1 MKLPNMNE
9 TFYHNLPS
17 GLQIVHRKTTS
28 PVVYVGIMVGAGT
41 RHELPSENGMA
52 HYIEHCVFKGTE
64 HYTARQIINHIE
76 GIGGEINAYTTKE
89 ETTFYAATLR
99 NHFRTTLHLLA
110 DMVLHPTFN
119 KKETDK
125 EVTVIL
131 DEIESYNDSPSEL
144 IYDDFEN
151 MVFEGSSLAMPILG
165 TKKTLR
171 RISKSP
177 DIALNWMKTHYR
189 PERMVLF
196 VLGNITTQQV
206 ISAAEK
212 ELLANTHYPISHS
225 EASISPQ
232 GVQYPID
239 HSEAS
244 HSPQGVQYPIAYS
257 TQSGRPIAA
266 PAASCSSPSE
276 RPVGLCPSYSPSGA
290 SRTYRRHT
298 HQTHVMLGSH
308 AYPIGHPK
316 QLTMYLLN
324 NILGGGS
331 MSSRLY
337 LSLREKHGLVYNIDS
352 QAVPLSDTGYWN
364 IYLACEPQHKEQCLE
379 LCHKELRNLRE
390 TTLTSAQLQRA
401 LRQLEGQMAISAE
414 NQENNALAMA
424 KQMLYHHHAPAWQK
438 TFAKVQQ
445 ITPAQLQEVANE
457 VFAPEKIYTL
467 LYD

>member
-1 MKLPNMNE
+1 MYE
-9 TFYHNLPS
+9 TFYHNLPN
-17 GLQIVHRKTTS
+17 GVQIVHRKTTS

-41 RHELPSENGMA
+41 RHELPNENGMA

-89 ETTFYAATLR
+89 ETTFYAATLS

-110 DMVLHPTFN
+110 EMVLHPTFS

-151 MVFEGSSLAMPILG
+151 MIFEGTSLAMPILG
-165 TKKTLR
+165 TKKTLK

-177 DIALNWMKTHYR
+177 QYPLNWMAQHYR

-196 VLGNITTQQV
+196 VLGNVTTRQV

-212 ELLANTHYPISHS
+212 ELG
-225 EASISPQ
+225 EAFSIS
-232 GVQYPID
+232 
-239 HSEAS
+239 SAS
-244 HSPQGVQYPIAYS
+244 R
-257 TQSGRPIAA
+257 TT
-266 PAASCSSPSE
+266 SPS
-276 RPVGLCPSYSPSGA
+276 SITSA
-290 SRTYRRHT
+290 SSAATRTYRRHT
-298 HQTHVMLGSH
+298 HQTHIMLGSH

-364 IYLACEPQHKEQCLE
+364 IYLACEPQHKDQCLE
-379 LCHKELRNLRE
+379 LCHKELQTLRDVR
-390 TTLTSAQLQRA
+390 LTSSQLQRA

-424 KQMLYHHHAPAWQK
+424 KQMLYYHHAPAWQE

-445 ITPAQLQEVANE
+445 ITPEQLQEVADE
-457 VFAPEKIYTL
+457 VFDAEKIYTL

>member
-1 MKLPNMNE
+1 MSD
-9 TFYHNLPS
+9 TFYHNLPN

-41 RHELPSENGMA
+41 RHELPNENGMA

-110 DMVLHPTFN
+110 DMVLRPTFS

-151 MVFEGSSLAMPILG
+151 MIFEGSSLAMPILG

-177 DIALNWMKTHYR
+177 DIALNWMQQHYR

-196 VLGNITTQQV
+196 VLGNVTTQQV

-212 ELLANTHYPISHS
+212 ELLASSPIANS
-225 EASISPQ
+225 EASN
-232 GVQYPID
+232 
-239 HSEAS
+239 
-244 HSPQGVQYPIAYS
+244 SPQGVQYPIA
-257 TQSGRPIAA
+257 A
-266 PAASCSSPSE
+266 PAASN
-276 RPVGLCPSYSPSGA
+276 
-290 SRTYRRHT
+290 SRIYKRHT

-308 AYPIGHPK
+308 AYPLGHPK
-316 QLTMYLLN
+316 QLTMFLLN
-324 NILGGGS
+324 NILGGSS

-364 IYLACEPQHKEQCLE
+364 IYLACEPQYKDQCLE
-379 LCHKELRNLRE
+379 LCHKELQTLRDLR
-390 TTLTSAQLQRA
+390 LTSSQMQRA
-401 LRQLEGQMAISAE
+401 LRQLEGQLAISAE

-424 KQMLYHHHAPAWQK
+424 KQMLYHHHAPAWQE
-438 TFAKVQQ
+438 TFAKVKA
-445 ITPAQLQEVANE
+445 ITPYQLQEVANE
-457 VFAPEKIYTL
+457 VFDTTKIATL
-467 LYD
+467 QYA

>member
-1 MKLPNMNE
+1 MSE
-9 TFYHNLPS
+9 TFYHNLPN
-17 GLQIVHRKTTS
+17 GVQIVHRKTSS

-41 RHELPSENGMA
+41 RHEQANENGMA

-89 ETTFYAATLR
+89 ETTFYAATLS

-110 DMVLHPTFN
+110 DMVMRPTFN

-177 DIALNWMKTHYR
+177 DIALNWMQQHYR

-196 VLGNITTQQV
+196 VQGNVTTKQV
-206 ISAAEK
+206 ISAAER
-212 ELLANTHYPISHS
+212 ELGEVPRISSLSSYSSHS
-225 EASISPQ
+225 SM
-232 GVQYPID
+232 
-239 HSEAS
+239 
-244 HSPQGVQYPIAYS
+244 
-257 TQSGRPIAA
+257 
-266 PAASCSSPSE
+266 PS
-276 RPVGLCPSYSPSGA
+276 A
-290 SRTYRRHT
+290 TSRTYKRHT
-298 HQTHVMLGSH
+298 HQTHIMLGSH
-308 AYPIGHPK
+308 AYPIGHEK

-364 IYLACEPQHKEQCLE
+364 IYLACEPQHKDQCLE
-379 LCHKELRNLRE
+379 LCHKELKQLRD
-390 TTLTSAQLQRA
+390 TRLTSAQLQRA

-424 KQMLYHHHAPAWQK
+424 KQMLYHHHAPAWQEV
-438 TFAKVQQ
+438 FAKVKE
-445 ITPAQLQEVANE
+445 ISSEQLQDVANE

>member
-1 MKLPNMNE
+1 MYE
-9 TFYHNLPS
+9 TFYHNLPN
-17 GLQIVHRKTTS
+17 GVQIVHRLTSS
-28 PVVYVGIMVGAGT
+28 PVVYVGIMIGAGT
-41 RHELPSENGMA
+41 RHEQPEENGMA
-52 HYIEHCVFKGTE
+52 HYIEHCLFKGTE

-89 ETTFYAATLR
+89 ETTFYAATLS

-110 DMVLHPTFN
+110 DMVLRPTFN

-151 MVFEGSSLAMPILG
+151 MIFEGSSLAMPILG

-177 DIALNWMKTHYR
+177 QYPLNWMAQHYR

-196 VLGNITTQQV
+196 VQGNVSTKQV
-206 ISAAEK
+206 IAAAEK
-212 ELLANTHYPISHS
+212 ELLSS
-225 EASISPQ
+225 SP
-232 GVQYPID
+232 YR
-239 HSEAS
+239 
-244 HSPQGVQYPIAYS
+244 PIAYS
-257 TQSGRPIAA
+257 PSPIA
-266 PAASCSSPSE
+266 
-276 RPVGLCPSYSPSGA
+276 YSPSPIA
-290 SRTYRRHT
+290 YSRTYKRHT

-308 AYPIGHPK
+308 TYPIGHPK
-316 QLTMYLLN
+316 QLTMFLLN

-337 LSLREKHGLVYNIDS
+337 LSLREKYGLVYNIDS
-352 QAVPLSDTGYWN
+352 QTVPLSDTGYWN
-364 IYLACEPQHKEQCLE
+364 IYLACEPQHKDQCLE
-379 LCHKELRNLRE
+379 LCHKELKQLRD
-390 TTLTSAQLQRA
+390 TRLTATQLQRA
-401 LRQLEGQMAISAE
+401 LRQLEGQLAISAE

-424 KQMLYHHHAPAWQK
+424 KQMLYHHRAPQWQE
-438 TFAKVQQ
+438 TFAKVQK
-445 ITPAQLQEVANE
+445 ITPEQLQEVANE

>member
-1 MKLPNMNE
+1 MSD
-9 TFYHNLPS
+9 TFYHNLPN
-17 GLQIVHRKTTS
+17 GLQIVHRKTSS

-52 HYIEHCVFKGTE
+52 HYIEHCVFKGTK

-110 DMVLHPTFN
+110 DMVLYPTFN

-151 MVFEGSSLAMPILG
+151 MIFEGSSLAMPILG
-165 TKKTLR
+165 SKKTLR

-177 DIALNWMKTHYR
+177 DIALNWMKKQYR
-189 PERMVLF
+189 PERMVLY
-196 VLGNITTQQV
+196 VLGNVSTQQV

-212 ELLANTHYPISHS
+212 ELLASSPIANS
-225 EASISPQ
+225 EASN
-232 GVQYPID
+232 
-239 HSEAS
+239 
-244 HSPQGVQYPIAYS
+244 SPQGVQYPIA
-257 TQSGRPIAA
+257 A
-266 PAASCSSPSE
+266 PAASN
-276 RPVGLCPSYSPSGA
+276 
-290 SRTYRRHT
+290 SRIYKRHT

-308 AYPIGHPK
+308 AYPLGHPK
-316 QLTMYLLN
+316 QLTMFLLN
-324 NILGGGS
+324 NILGGSS

-337 LSLREKHGLVYNIDS
+337 LSLREKYGLVYNIDS

-364 IYLACEPQHKEQCLE
+364 IYLACEPQYKDQCLE
-379 LCHKELRNLRE
+379 LCHKELQTLRDLR
-390 TTLTSAQLQRA
+390 LTSSQLQRA
-401 LRQLEGQMAISAE
+401 LRQLEGQLAISAE

-424 KQMLYHHHAPAWQK
+424 KQMLYHHHAPAWQE
-438 TFAKVQQ
+438 TFAKVKA
-445 ITPAQLQEVANE
+445 ITPYQLQEVANE
-457 VFAPEKIYTL
+457 VFDTTKIATL
-467 LYD
+467 QYA

>member
-1 MKLPNMNE
+1 MYD
-9 TFYHNLPS
+9 TFYHNLPN
-17 GLQIVHRKTTS
+17 GLQIVHRKTSS

-41 RHELPSENGMA
+41 RHELANENGMA

-89 ETTFYAATLR
+89 ETTFYAATLS

-110 DMVLHPTFN
+110 EMVLRPTFS

-151 MVFEGSSLAMPILG
+151 MIFDGSSLAMPILG

-177 DIALNWMKTHYR
+177 DIALRWMQQHYR

-196 VLGNITTQQV
+196 VLGNVSTKQV
-206 ISAAEK
+206 IASAER
-212 ELLANTHYPISHS
+212 ELGELYSSARGTSS
-225 EASISPQ
+225 AS
-232 GVQYPID
+232 
-239 HSEAS
+239 
-244 HSPQGVQYPIAYS
+244 S
-257 TQSGRPIAA
+257 TSSTSQT
-266 PAASCSSPSE
+266 SSPS
-276 RPVGLCPSYSPSGA
+276 SF
-290 SRTYRRHT
+290 SRTYKRHT
-298 HQTHVMLGSH
+298 HQTHIMLGSH

-364 IYLACEPQHKEQCLE
+364 IYLACEPQHKEQSLE

-424 KQMLYHHHAPAWQK
+424 KQMLYHHHAPGWRE
-438 TFAKVQQ
+438 TFAKVKE
-445 ITPAQLQEVANE
+445 ITAEQLQDVANE

>member
-1 MKLPNMNE
+1 MYE
-9 TFYHNLPS
+9 TFYHNLPN
-17 GLQIVHRKTTS
+17 GVQIVHRKTTS

-41 RHELPSENGMA
+41 RHELPNENGMA

-89 ETTFYAATLR
+89 ETTFYAATLS

-110 DMVLHPTFN
+110 EMVLRPTFS

-151 MVFEGSSLAMPILG
+151 MIFEGSSLAMPILG
-165 TKKTLR
+165 TKKTLK

-177 DIALNWMKTHYR
+177 QYPLDWMAQHYR

-196 VLGNITTQQV
+196 VLGNVTTRQV

-212 ELLANTHYPISHS
+212 ELG
-225 EASISPQ
+225 EAFSIS
-232 GVQYPID
+232 
-239 HSEAS
+239 SAS
-244 HSPQGVQYPIAYS
+244 R
-257 TQSGRPIAA
+257 TT
-266 PAASCSSPSE
+266 SPSS
-276 RPVGLCPSYSPSGA
+276 LTSA
-290 SRTYRRHT
+290 SSAATRTYRRHT
-298 HQTHVMLGSH
+298 HQTHIMLGSH
-308 AYPIGHPK
+308 TYPIGHPK
-316 QLTMYLLN
+316 QLTMFLLN

-364 IYLACEPQHKEQCLE
+364 IYLACEPQHKDQCLE
-379 LCHKELRNLRE
+379 LCHKELQTLRDVR
-390 TTLTSAQLQRA
+390 LTSSQLQRA

-424 KQMLYHHHAPAWQK
+424 KQMLYHHHAPAWQE

-445 ITPAQLQEVANE
+445 ITPEQLQEVANE
-457 VFAPEKIYTL
+457 VFDAEKIYTL

>member
-1 MKLPNMNE
+1 MYE
-9 TFYHNLPS
+9 TFYHNLPN

-41 RHELPSENGMA
+41 RHELPNENGMA

-110 DMVLHPTFN
+110 EMVLRPTFN

-151 MVFEGSSLAMPILG
+151 MIFEGNSLAMPILG
-165 TKKTLR
+165 TKRTLR

-177 DIALNWMKTHYR
+177 DIALNWMQQHYR

-196 VLGNITTQQV
+196 VLGNVSTQQV

-212 ELLANTHYPISHS
+212 ELLASSPIANS
-225 EASISPQ
+225 EASYSSPNERPV
-232 GVQYPID
+232 GGTP
-239 HSEAS
+239 SCSKAS
-244 HSPQGVQYPIAYS
+244 HSPQGVQSPIAYS
-257 TQSGRPIAA
+257 PQSGRPIAA

-298 HQTHVMLGSH
+298 HQTHIMLGSH
-308 AYPIGHPK
+308 TYPIGHPK

-364 IYLACEPQHKEQCLE
+364 IYLACEPQHKEQCLD
-379 LCHKELRNLRE
+379 LCHKELKQLRD
-390 TTLTSAQLQRA
+390 TTLTSSQLQRA

-424 KQMLYHHHAPAWQK
+424 KQMLYHHHAPAWQE

-445 ITPAQLQEVANE
+445 ITPIQLQDVADE
-457 VFAPEKIYTL
+457 VFAPEKIFTL

>member
-1 MKLPNMNE
+1 MYE
-9 TFYHNLPS
+9 TFYHNLS
-17 GLQIVHRKTTS
+17 NGLKIVHRKTSS
-28 PVVYVGIMVGAGT
+28 PVVYVGIMIGAGT
-41 RHELPSENGMA
+41 RHEQPNENGMA
-52 HYIEHCVFKGTE
+52 HYIEHCLFKGTE

-89 ETTFYAATLR
+89 ETTFYAATLN

-119 KKETDK
+119 KRETDK

-151 MVFEGSSLAMPILG
+151 MIFEGSSLAMPILG
-165 TKKTLR
+165 TKKTLK

-177 DIALNWMKTHYR
+177 EYPLEWMAQHYR

-196 VLGNITTQQV
+196 VQGNVSTKQV
-206 ISAAEK
+206 IAAAEK
-212 ELLANTHYPISHS
+212 ELLAS
-225 EASISPQ
+225 SP
-232 GVQYPID
+232 YR
-239 HSEAS
+239 
-244 HSPQGVQYPIAYS
+244 PIAYS
-257 TQSGRPIAA
+257 PSPIA
-266 PAASCSSPSE
+266 
-276 RPVGLCPSYSPSGA
+276 YSPSPIA
-290 SRTYRRHT
+290 YSRTYKRHT

-308 AYPIGHPK
+308 TYPIGHPK
-316 QLTMYLLN
+316 QLTMFLLN

-337 LSLREKHGLVYNIDS
+337 LSLREKYGLVYNIDS

-364 IYLACEPQHKEQCLE
+364 IYLACEPQHKDQCIE
-379 LCHKELRNLRE
+379 LCHKELKQLRD
-390 TTLTSAQLQRA
+390 TRLTATQLQRA
-401 LRQLEGQMAISAE
+401 LRQLEGQLAISAE

-424 KQMLYHHHAPAWQK
+424 KQMLYHHRAPQWQE
-438 TFAKVQQ
+438 TFAKVQK
-445 ITPAQLQEVANE
+445 ITPEQLQEVANE

>member
-1 MKLPNMNE
+1 MYE

-41 RHELPSENGMA
+41 RHELPNENGMA

-110 DMVLHPTFN
+110 DMVLRPTFC

-151 MVFEGSSLAMPILG
+151 MIFEGSSLAMPILG
-165 TKKTLR
+165 TKRTLR

-196 VLGNITTQQV
+196 VLGNISTQQV

-212 ELLANTHYPISHS
+212 ELGNISNTASATSTASAASAASATSANT
-225 EASISPQ
+225 
-232 GVQYPID
+232 
-239 HSEAS
+239 
-244 HSPQGVQYPIAYS
+244 
-257 TQSGRPIAA
+257 
-266 PAASCSSPSE
+266 
-276 RPVGLCPSYSPSGA
+276 
-290 SRTYRRHT
+290 RTFRRHT
-298 HQTHVMLGSH
+298 HQTHIMLGSH
-308 AYPIGHPK
+308 AYPTGHPK

-379 LCHKELRNLRE
+379 LCHKELKQLRD

-424 KQMLYHHHAPAWQK
+424 KQMLYHHHAPAWQE

-445 ITPAQLQEVANE
+445 ITPTQLQDVANE
-457 VFAPEKIYTL
+457 VFSPEKIYTL

>member
-1 MKLPNMNE
+1 MSD
-9 TFYHNLPS
+9 TFYHNLPN
-17 GLQIVHRKTTS
+17 GVQIVHRKTTS

-41 RHELPSENGMA
+41 RHELPNENGMA

-110 DMVLHPTFN
+110 EMILRPTFSQ
-119 KKETDK
+119 KETDK

-151 MVFEGSSLAMPILG
+151 MIFEGSSLAMPILG

-177 DIALNWMKTHYR
+177 DIALNWMQQHYR

-196 VLGNITTQQV
+196 VLGNVTTQQV
-206 ISAAEK
+206 ISAAKK
-212 ELLANTHYPISHS
+212 ELLASSPISYS
-225 EASISPQ
+225 EAS
-232 GVQYPID
+232 Y
-239 HSEAS
+239 SEAS
-244 HSPQGVQYPIAYS
+244 CNQSPIAYS
-257 TQSGRPIAA
+257 
-266 PAASCSSPSE
+266 
-276 RPVGLCPSYSPSGA
+276 
-290 SRTYRRHT
+290 RTYKRHT
-298 HQTHVMLGSH
+298 HQTHIMLGSH

-364 IYLACEPQHKEQCLE
+364 IYLACEPQHKDQCLE
-379 LCHKELRNLRE
+379 LCHKELKQLRD
-390 TTLTSAQLQRA
+390 TTLTSTQLQRA

-414 NQENNALAMA
+414 NQENNALVMA
-424 KQMLYHHHAPAWQK
+424 KQMLYHHHAPAWQE
-438 TFAKVQQ
+438 TFAKVQK
-445 ITPAQLQEVANE
+445 ITPEQLQDVANE

>member
-1 MKLPNMNE
+1 MYE
-9 TFYHNLPS
+9 TFYHNLPN
-17 GLQIVHRKTTS
+17 GVQIVHRLTSS
-28 PVVYVGIMVGAGT
+28 PVVYVGIMIGAGT
-41 RHELPSENGMA
+41 RHEQPEENGMA
-52 HYIEHCVFKGTE
+52 HYIEHCLFKGTE

-89 ETTFYAATLR
+89 ETTFYAATLN

-110 DMVLHPTFN
+110 DMVLRPTFN

-151 MVFEGSSLAMPILG
+151 LLFEGSSLAMPILG
-165 TKKTLR
+165 TKKTLK
-171 RISKSP
+171 RISKSSQYP
-177 DIALNWMKTHYR
+177 LNWMAQHYR

-196 VLGNITTQQV
+196 VQGNVSTKQV
-206 ISAAEK
+206 ITAAEK
-212 ELLANTHYPISHS
+212 ELLSSSLYRPFAYSPSPIAN
-225 EASISPQ
+225 SP
-232 GVQYPID
+232 
-239 HSEAS
+239 S
-244 HSPQGVQYPIAYS
+244 PIAYS
-257 TQSGRPIAA
+257 
-266 PAASCSSPSE
+266 
-276 RPVGLCPSYSPSGA
+276 
-290 SRTYRRHT
+290 RTYKRHT

-308 AYPIGHPK
+308 TYPIGHPK
-316 QLTMYLLN
+316 QLTMFLLN

-337 LSLREKHGLVYNIDS
+337 LSLREKYGLVYNIDS

-364 IYLACEPQHKEQCLE
+364 IYLACEPQHKDQCLE
-379 LCHKELRNLRE
+379 LCHKELKQLRD
-390 TTLTSAQLQRA
+390 TRLTATQLQRA
-401 LRQLEGQMAISAE
+401 LRQLEGQLAISAE

-424 KQMLYHHHAPAWQK
+424 KQMLYHHRAPQWQE
-438 TFAKVQQ
+438 TFAKVQK
-445 ITPAQLQEVANE
+445 ITPEQLQDVANE

>member
-1 MKLPNMNE
+1 MYE
-9 TFYHNLPS
+9 TFYHNLPN
-17 GLQIVHRKTTS
+17 GLQIVHRKTQS

-41 RHELPSENGMA
+41 RHELPNESGMA

-99 NHFRTTLHLLA
+99 QHFRTTLHLLA
-110 DMVLHPTFN
+110 DMVIRPTFC

-151 MVFEGSSLAMPILG
+151 MIFEGSSLAMPILG

-177 DIALNWMKTHYR
+177 DIALRWMQQHYR

-196 VLGNITTQQV
+196 VLGNVSTKQV
-206 ISAAEK
+206 IAAAEK
-212 ELLANTHYPISHS
+212 ELLASLPNNPIALSPHRLI
-225 EASISPQ
+225 ASSP
-232 GVQYPID
+232 Y
-239 HSEAS
+239 
-244 HSPQGVQYPIAYS
+244 SPSPIAY
-257 TQSGRPIAA
+257 
-266 PAASCSSPSE
+266 
-276 RPVGLCPSYSPSGA
+276 

-298 HQTHVMLGSH
+298 HQTHLMIGSH

-364 IYLACEPQHKEQCLE
+364 IYLACEPQHKDQCIE
-379 LCHKELRNLRE
+379 LCHKELKQLRE
-390 TTLTSAQLQRA
+390 TALSSSQLQRA

-424 KQMLYHHHAPAWQK
+424 KQMLYHHHAPAWQE

-445 ITPAQLQEVANE
+445 ITPTQLQDVANE

>member
-1 MKLPNMNE
+1 MYE
-9 TFYHNLPS
+9 TFYHNLPN
-17 GLQIVHRKTTS
+17 GVQIVHRPTPS
-28 PVVYVGIMVGAGT
+28 PVVYVGLMIGAGT
-41 RHELPSENGMA
+41 RHEQPNENGMA
-52 HYIEHCVFKGTE
+52 HYIEHCLFKGTE

-89 ETTFYAATLR
+89 ETTFYAATLN

-151 MVFEGSSLAMPILG
+151 MIFEGSSLAMPILG

-177 DIALNWMKTHYR
+177 NYPLQWMAQHYH

-196 VLGNITTQQV
+196 VLGNVSTKQV
-206 ISAAEK
+206 ITAAER
-212 ELLANTHYPISHS
+212 ELGNFANM
-225 EASISPQ
+225 ASLSS
-232 GVQYPID
+232 V
-239 HSEAS
+239 
-244 HSPQGVQYPIAYS
+244 
-257 TQSGRPIAA
+257 
-266 PAASCSSPSE
+266 CSPSDLSTMKE
-276 RPVGLCPSYSPSGA
+276 RV
-290 SRTYRRHT
+290 YRRHT
-298 HQTHVMLGSH
+298 HQTHIMLGSQS
-308 AYPIGHPK
+308 YPIGHPH
-316 QLTMYLLN
+316 QLTMFLLN

-337 LSLREKHGLVYNIDS
+337 LSLREKYGLVYNVDS

-364 IYLACEPQHKEQCLE
+364 IYLACEPQHKDQCLE
-379 LCHKELRNLRE
+379 LVHKELQTLRDIR
-390 TTLTSAQLQRA
+390 LTSAQLQRA
-401 LRQLEGQMAISAE
+401 LRQLQGQLAISAE

-424 KQMLYHHHAPAWQK
+424 KQMLYHHRAPQWQE

-445 ITPAQLQEVANE
+445 ITPSQLQNIANE
-457 VFAPEKIYTL
+457 VFDTNKIATL
-467 LYD
+467 QYS

>member
-1 MKLPNMNE
+1 MYE

-41 RHELPSENGMA
+41 RHELPNENGMA

-64 HYTARQIINHIE
+64 HYTARQLINHIE

-177 DIALNWMKTHYR
+177 DIALNWMKTHYH

-206 ISAAEK
+206 IAAAEK
-212 ELLANTHYPISHS
+212 ELLASSPYRPIASSPITHS
-225 EASISPQ
+225 EASN
-232 GVQYPID
+232 
-239 HSEAS
+239 
-244 HSPQGVQYPIAYS
+244 
-257 TQSGRPIAA
+257 
-266 PAASCSSPSE
+266 
-276 RPVGLCPSYSPSGA
+276 SPSGA

-298 HQTHVMLGSH
+298 HQTHIMLGSRS
-308 AYPIGHPK
+308 YPIGHPK
-316 QLTMYLLN
+316 QLTIYLLN

-364 IYLACEPQHKEQCLE
+364 IYLACEPQHKDQCLE
-379 LCHKELRNLRE
+379 LCHKELKQLRD
-390 TTLTSAQLQRA
+390 TTLTTSQLQRA

-424 KQMLYHHHAPAWQK
+424 KQMLYYHHAPAWQE
-438 TFAKVQQ
+438 TLSKVKE
-445 ITPAQLQEVANE
+445 ITPSQLQDVANE
-457 VFAPEKIYTL
+457 VFAPEKIYML

>member
-1 MKLPNMNE
+1 MYD
-9 TFYHNLPS
+9 TFYHILPN
-17 GLQIVHRKTTS
+17 GVQIVHRTTNS
-28 PVVYVGIMVGAGT
+28 PVVYVGLMIGAGT
-41 RHELPSENGMA
+41 RHEQANENGMA

-64 HYTARQIINHIE
+64 HYNARQIINHIE

-89 ETTFYAATLR
+89 ETTFYAATLC

-110 DMVLHPTFN
+110 DMVLRPTFN

-171 RISKSP
+171 RISKSSE
-177 DIALNWMKTHYR
+177 IALNWMKTHYR
-189 PERMVLF
+189 PERIVLF
-196 VLGNITTQQV
+196 VQGNVSTKQV
-206 ISAAEK
+206 ISSAER
-212 ELLANTHYPISHS
+212 ELGEVPHISSLSGHSSLSSHS
-225 EASISPQ
+225 SM
-232 GVQYPID
+232 
-239 HSEAS
+239 
-244 HSPQGVQYPIAYS
+244 
-257 TQSGRPIAA
+257 
-266 PAASCSSPSE
+266 PS
-276 RPVGLCPSYSPSGA
+276 A
-290 SRTYRRHT
+290 TTRTYKRHT
-298 HQTHVMLGSH
+298 HQTHIMLGSH
-308 AYPIGHPK
+308 AYPIGHQK

-379 LCHKELRNLRE
+379 LCHKELKQLRD
-390 TTLTSAQLQRA
+390 TRLTAAQLQRA

-424 KQMLYHHHAPAWQK
+424 KQMLYHHHAPAWQEV
-438 TFAKVQQ
+438 FAKVKE
-445 ITPAQLQEVANE
+445 ITSIQLQEVANE

>member
-1 MKLPNMNE
+1 MNE

-17 GLQIVHRKTTS
+17 GLQIVHRKTNS

-41 RHELPSENGMA
+41 RHELPNENGMA
-52 HYIEHCVFKGTE
+52 HYIEHCVFKGTQ

-119 KKETDK
+119 KRETDK

-196 VLGNITTQQV
+196 ILGNVSTKQV
-206 ISAAEK
+206 IAAAER
-212 ELLANTHYPISHS
+212 EFALLNPPLKGETISLPFR
-225 EASISPQ
+225 EGA
-232 GVQYPID
+232 GVGQVRLYK
-239 HSEAS
+239 
-244 HSPQGVQYPIAYS
+244 
-257 TQSGRPIAA
+257 
-266 PAASCSSPSE
+266 
-276 RPVGLCPSYSPSGA
+276 
-290 SRTYRRHT
+290 RHT
-298 HQTHVMLGSH
+298 HQTHIMLGSH

-364 IYLACEPQHKEQCLE
+364 IYLACEPQHRDQCLE
-379 LCHKELRNLRE
+379 LCHKELKQLRD

-424 KQMLYHHHAPAWQK
+424 KQMLYHHHAPAWQE

-445 ITPAQLQEVANE
+445 ITPSQLQEVANE
-457 VFAPEKIYTL
+457 VFAPQKIYTL

>member
-1 MKLPNMNE
+1 MYE
-9 TFYHNLPS
+9 TFYHNLPN
-17 GLQIVHRKTTS
+17 GVQIVHRKTTS

-41 RHELPSENGMA
+41 RHELPNENGMA

-89 ETTFYAATLR
+89 ETTFYAATLS

-110 DMVLHPTFN
+110 EMVLRPTFS

-151 MVFEGSSLAMPILG
+151 MIFEGTSLAMPILG
-165 TKKTLR
+165 TKKTLK

-177 DIALNWMKTHYR
+177 QYPLDWMAQHYR

-196 VLGNITTQQV
+196 VLGNITTRQV

-212 ELLANTHYPISHS
+212 ELG
-225 EASISPQ
+225 EAFSIS
-232 GVQYPID
+232 
-239 HSEAS
+239 SAS
-244 HSPQGVQYPIAYS
+244 R
-257 TQSGRPIAA
+257 TT
-266 PAASCSSPSE
+266 SPSSLTS
-276 RPVGLCPSYSPSGA
+276 VSSA
-290 SRTYRRHT
+290 ATRTYRRHT
-298 HQTHVMLGSH
+298 HQTHIMLGSH

-364 IYLACEPQHKEQCLE
+364 IYLACEPQHKDQCLE
-379 LCHKELRNLRE
+379 LCHKELQTLRDVR
-390 TTLTSAQLQRA
+390 LTSSQLQRA

-424 KQMLYHHHAPAWQK
+424 KQMLYHHHAPAWQE

-445 ITPAQLQEVANE
+445 ITQTQLQEVANE
-457 VFAPEKIYTL
+457 VFDAKKIATL
-467 LYD
+467 QYD

>member
-1 MKLPNMNE
+1 MSD
-9 TFYHNLPS
+9 TFYHNLPN
-17 GLQIVHRKTTS
+17 GVQIVHRKTTS

-41 RHELPSENGMA
+41 RHELPNENGMA

-110 DMVLHPTFN
+110 EMILRPTFSQ
-119 KKETDK
+119 KETDK

-151 MVFEGSSLAMPILG
+151 MIFEGSSLAMPILG

-177 DIALNWMKTHYR
+177 DIALDWMQQHYR

-196 VLGNITTQQV
+196 VQGNVSTKQV
-206 ISAAEK
+206 ITAAER
-212 ELLANTHYPISHS
+212 EL
-225 EASISPQ
+225 
-232 GVQYPID
+232 
-239 HSEAS
+239 
-244 HSPQGVQYPIAYS
+244 
-257 TQSGRPIAA
+257 A
-266 PAASCSSPSE
+266 PLNPSSRGEELPPPFRE
-276 RPVGLCPSYSPSGA
+276 GKGVGL

-298 HQTHVMLGSH
+298 HQTHIMLGSH

-379 LCHKELRNLRE
+379 LCHKELKQLRD

-424 KQMLYHHHAPAWQK
+424 KQMLYHHHAPAWQE

-445 ITPAQLQEVANE
+445 ITPTQLQDVANE
-457 VFAPEKIYTL
+457 VFAPERIYTL

>member
-1 MKLPNMNE
+1 MYD
-9 TFYHNLPS
+9 TFYHILPN
-17 GLQIVHRKTTS
+17 GVQIVHRKTYS
-28 PVVYVGIMVGAGT
+28 PVVYVGLMIGAGT
-41 RHELPSENGMA
+41 RHEQANENGMA

-64 HYTARQIINHIE
+64 HYNARQIINHIE

-89 ETTFYAATLR
+89 ETTFYAATLC

-110 DMVLHPTFN
+110 DMVLRPTFN

-177 DIALNWMKTHYR
+177 EIALNWMKTHYR

-196 VLGNITTQQV
+196 VLGNVTTQQV
-206 ISAAEK
+206 VAAAER
-212 ELLANTHYPISHS
+212 ELGELSSTT
-225 EASISPQ
+225 SIT
-232 GVQYPID
+232 
-239 HSEAS
+239 
-244 HSPQGVQYPIAYS
+244 S
-257 TQSGRPIAA
+257 TTSTT
-266 PAASCSSPSE
+266 SNPS
-276 RPVGLCPSYSPSGA
+276 A
-290 SRTYRRHT
+290 TTRTYRRHT
-298 HQTHVMLGSH
+298 HQTHIMLGARS
-308 AYPIGHPK
+308 YPIGHQK

-379 LCHKELRNLRE
+379 LCHKELKQLRD
-390 TTLTSAQLQRA
+390 TRLTAAQLQRA

-424 KQMLYHHHAPAWQK
+424 KQMLYHHHAPAWQE
-438 TFAKVQQ
+438 TFAKVKE
-445 ITPAQLQEVANE
+445 ITSTQLQDVANE

>member
-1 MKLPNMNE
+1 MYE
-9 TFYHNLPS
+9 TFYHNLPN

-41 RHELPSENGMA
+41 RHELPNENGMA
-52 HYIEHCVFKGTE
+52 HYIEHCVFKGTQ

-99 NHFRTTLHLLA
+99 QHFRTTLHLLA
-110 DMVLHPTFN
+110 DMVLRPTFH

-125 EVTVIL
+125 ELTVIL

-151 MVFEGSSLAMPILG
+151 MIFEGSSLAMPILG

-177 DIALNWMKTHYR
+177 DIALSWMQQHYR

-196 VLGNITTQQV
+196 VLGNVTTQQV

-212 ELLANTHYPISHS
+212 ELGEITSISSTSSISSASSISIASSHISHS
-225 EASISPQ
+225 EASL
-232 GVQYPID
+232 
-239 HSEAS
+239 
-244 HSPQGVQYPIAYS
+244 
-257 TQSGRPIAA
+257 TR
-266 PAASCSSPSE
+266 
-276 RPVGLCPSYSPSGA
+276 L
-290 SRTYRRHT
+290 YRRHT
-298 HQTHVMLGSH
+298 HQTHIMLGSH

-337 LSLREKHGLVYNIDS
+337 LSLREKYGLVYNIDS

-364 IYLACEPQHKEQCLE
+364 IYLACEPQHKDQCLE
-379 LCHKELRNLRE
+379 LCHKELKQLRD
-390 TTLTSAQLQRA
+390 TALTSSQLQRA

-424 KQMLYHHHAPAWQK
+424 KQMLYHHHAPAWQD
-438 TFAKVQQ
+438 TFARIQA
-445 ITPAQLQEVANE
+445 ITPTQLQDVANE
-457 VFAPEKIYTL
+457 VFAPETIYTL

>member
-1 MKLPNMNE
+1 MNKKSKMYE
-9 TFYHNLPS
+9 TFYHNLPN
-17 GLQIVHRKTTS
+17 GVQIVHRLTSS
-28 PVVYVGIMVGAGT
+28 PVVYVGIMIGAGT
-41 RHELPSENGMA
+41 RHEQPNENGMA
-52 HYIEHCVFKGTE
+52 HYIEHCLFKGTE

-89 ETTFYAATLR
+89 ETTFYAATLN

-110 DMVLHPTFN
+110 DMVLRPTFN

-151 MVFEGSSLAMPILG
+151 MIFEGSSLAMPILG

-177 DIALNWMKTHYR
+177 QYPLNWMAQHYR

-196 VLGNITTQQV
+196 VQGNVSTKQV
-206 ISAAEK
+206 IAAAEK
-212 ELLANTHYPISHS
+212 ELLSS
-225 EASISPQ
+225 SP
-232 GVQYPID
+232 YRPF
-239 HSEAS
+239 AY
-244 HSPQGVQYPIAYS
+244 SPSPIAYS
-257 TQSGRPIAA
+257 PSPIA
-266 PAASCSSPSE
+266 
-276 RPVGLCPSYSPSGA
+276 Y
-290 SRTYRRHT
+290 SRTYKRHT

-308 AYPIGHPK
+308 TYPIGHPK
-316 QLTMYLLN
+316 QLTMFLLN

-337 LSLREKHGLVYNIDS
+337 LSLREKYGLVYNIDS

-364 IYLACEPQHKEQCLE
+364 IYLACEPQHKDQCLE
-379 LCHKELRNLRE
+379 LCHKELKQLRD
-390 TTLTSAQLQRA
+390 TRLTATQLQRA
-401 LRQLEGQMAISAE
+401 LRQLEGQLAISAE

-424 KQMLYHHHAPAWQK
+424 KQMLYHHRAPQWQE
-438 TFAKVQQ
+438 TFAKVQK
-445 ITPAQLQEVANE
+445 ITPEQLQEVANE
-457 VFAPEKIYTL
+457 VFAPAKIYTL

>member
-1 MKLPNMNE
+1 MYE
-9 TFYHNLPS
+9 TFYHNLPN
-17 GLQIVHRKTTS
+17 GVQIVHRKTSS

-41 RHELPSENGMA
+41 RHEQPNENGMA

-110 DMVLHPTFN
+110 DMVLRPTFN
-119 KKETDK
+119 KRETDK

-165 TKKTLR
+165 TKKTLK
-171 RISKSP
+171 RISKSRQYP
-177 DIALNWMKTHYR
+177 LDWMAQHYR

-196 VLGNITTQQV
+196 VLGNVTTQQV
-206 ISAAEK
+206 IATAERELGNFARETSVASA
-212 ELLANTHYPISHS
+212 
-225 EASISPQ
+225 ISPASPL
-232 GVQYPID
+232 PIPP
-239 HSEAS
+239 SEVS
-244 HSPQGVQYPIAYS
+244 NNPQGIQYPIAAS
-257 TQSGRPIAA
+257 
-266 PAASCSSPSE
+266 AASLT
-276 RPVGLCPSYSPSGA
+276 RLYK
-290 SRTYRRHT
+290 RHT
-298 HQTHVMLGSH
+298 HQTHIMLGSH
-308 AYPIGHPK
+308 SYPIGHPK

-324 NILGGGS
+324 NILGGSS

-364 IYLACEPQHKEQCLE
+364 IYLACEPQHKDQCLE
-379 LCHKELRNLRE
+379 LCHKELKQLRDV
-390 TTLTSAQLQRA
+390 TLTSAQLHRA

-424 KQMLYHHHAPAWQK
+424 KQMLYYHHAPAWQE
-438 TFAKVQQ
+438 TFARLQT
-445 ITPAQLQEVANE
+445 ITPTQLQDVANE
-457 VFAPEKIYTL
+457 TYAPETIYTL

>member
-1 MKLPNMNE
+1 MYE
-9 TFYHNLPS
+9 TFYHNLPN
-17 GLQIVHRKTTS
+17 GVQIVHRKTLS
-28 PVVYVGIMVGAGT
+28 PVVYVGIMIGAGT
-41 RHELPSENGMA
+41 RHELPNENGMA

-89 ETTFYAATLR
+89 ETTFYAATLS

-110 DMVLHPTFN
+110 DMVLRPTFS

-151 MVFEGSSLAMPILG
+151 MIFEGSSLAMPILG
-165 TKKTLR
+165 TKKTLK

-177 DIALNWMKTHYR
+177 QYPLDWMAEHYR

-196 VLGNITTQQV
+196 VQGNVSTKQV
-206 ISAAEK
+206 ITAAEK
-212 ELLANTHYPISHS
+212 ELLSSSPITHS
-225 EASISPQ
+225 EASYSP
-232 GVQYPID
+232 
-239 HSEAS
+239 
-244 HSPQGVQYPIAYS
+244 
-257 TQSGRPIAA
+257 QSGRPIAA
-266 PAASCSSPSE
+266 PAASYSSLCE
-276 RPVGLCPSYSPSGA
+276 RPIGLCPSYSPSGA

-308 AYPIGHPK
+308 TYPIGHPK
-316 QLTMYLLN
+316 QLTMFLLN

-337 LSLREKHGLVYNIDS
+337 LSLREKYGLVYNIDS

-364 IYLACEPQHKEQCLE
+364 IYLACEPQHKDQCLE
-379 LCHKELRNLRE
+379 LCHKELKQLRD
-390 TTLTSAQLQRA
+390 TRLTAAQLQRA
-401 LRQLEGQMAISAE
+401 LRQLEGQLAISAE

-424 KQMLYHHHAPAWQK
+424 KQMLYHHRAPQWQE
-438 TFAKVQQ
+438 TFAKVQK
-445 ITPAQLQEVANE
+445 ITPEQLQEVANE

>member
-1 MKLPNMNE
+1 MSE
-9 TFYHNLPS
+9 TFYHNLPN

-41 RHELPSENGMA
+41 RHELPEENGMA
-52 HYIEHCVFKGTE
+52 HYIEHCVFKGTQ

-99 NHFRTTLHLLA
+99 QHFRTTLHLLA
-110 DMVLHPTFN
+110 DMVLHPTFC

-151 MVFEGSSLAMPILG
+151 MIFDGSSLAMPILG

-177 DIALNWMKTHYR
+177 DIALNWMQQHYR

-196 VLGNITTQQV
+196 VLGNVSTQQV
-206 ISAAEK
+206 ISAAER
-212 ELLANTHYPISHS
+212 ELAPLSPPLRGEAISLPFREGS
-225 EASISPQ
+225 
-232 GVQYPID
+232 GV
-239 HSEAS
+239 
-244 HSPQGVQYPIAYS
+244 GF
-257 TQSGRPIAA
+257 T
-266 PAASCSSPSE
+266 
-276 RPVGLCPSYSPSGA
+276 
-290 SRTYRRHT
+290 RTYRRHT
-298 HQTHVMLGSH
+298 HQTHIMLGSH

-337 LSLREKHGLVYNIDS
+337 LSLREKYGLVYNIDS

-364 IYLACEPQHKEQCLE
+364 IYLACEPQHKNACLE
-379 LCHKELRNLRE
+379 LCHKELQQLRD
-390 TTLTSAQLQRA
+390 TTLTSTQLLRA

-424 KQMLYHHHAPAWQK
+424 KQMLYHHHAPAWRE
-438 TFAKVQQ
+438 TFAKVRE
-445 ITPAQLQEVANE
+445 ITSTQLQEVANE
-457 VFAPEKIYTL
+457 VFAPDKIYTL

>member
-1 MKLPNMNE
+1 MYE
-9 TFYHNLPS
+9 TFYHNLPN

-41 RHELPSENGMA
+41 RHELPNENGMA
-52 HYIEHCVFKGTE
+52 HYIEHCVFKGTQ
-64 HYTARQIINHIE
+64 HYTARQIITHIE

-99 NHFRTTLHLLA
+99 QHFRTTLHLLA
-110 DMVLHPTFN
+110 DMVLRPTFH

-125 EVTVIL
+125 ELTVIL

-151 MVFEGSSLAMPILG
+151 MIFEGNSLAMPILG

-177 DIALNWMKTHYR
+177 DIALNWMQQHYR

-196 VLGNITTQQV
+196 VLGNVTTQQV

-212 ELLANTHYPISHS
+212 ELLASSPIANS
-225 EASISPQ
+225 EASHSQSPIA
-232 GVQYPID
+232 Y
-239 HSEAS
+239 SEAS
-244 HSPQGVQYPIAYS
+244 HSPQGVQYPIA
-257 TQSGRPIAA
+257 A
-266 PAASCSSPSE
+266 PAASNT
-276 RPVGLCPSYSPSGA
+276 RL
-290 SRTYRRHT
+290 YRRHT
-298 HQTHVMLGSH
+298 HQTHIMLGSH

-364 IYLACEPQHKEQCLE
+364 IYLACEPQHKDQCLE
-379 LCHKELRNLRE
+379 LCHKELKQLRD
-390 TTLTSAQLQRA
+390 TALTSSQLQRA

-424 KQMLYHHHAPAWQK
+424 KQMLYHHHAPAWQD
-438 TFAKVQQ
+438 TFARIQT
-445 ITPAQLQEVANE
+445 ITPTQLQDVANE
-457 VFAPEKIYTL
+457 VFAPETIYTL

>member
-1 MKLPNMNE
+1 MNKKSKMYE
-9 TFYHNLPS
+9 TFYHNLPN
-17 GLQIVHRKTTS
+17 GVQIVHRLTSS
-28 PVVYVGIMVGAGT
+28 PVVYVGIMIGAGT
-41 RHELPSENGMA
+41 RHEQPEENGMA
-52 HYIEHCVFKGTE
+52 HYIEHCLFKGTE

-89 ETTFYAATLR
+89 ETTFYAATLS

-110 DMVLHPTFN
+110 DMVLRPTFN

-151 MVFEGSSLAMPILG
+151 MIFEGSSLAMPILG

-177 DIALNWMKTHYR
+177 QYPLNWMAQHYR

-196 VLGNITTQQV
+196 VQGNVSTKQV
-206 ISAAEK
+206 IAAAEK
-212 ELLANTHYPISHS
+212 ELLAS
-225 EASISPQ
+225 SP
-232 GVQYPID
+232 YRPID
-239 HSEAS
+239 Y
-244 HSPQGVQYPIAYS
+244 SPSPIAYS
-257 TQSGRPIAA
+257 PSPIA
-266 PAASCSSPSE
+266 
-276 RPVGLCPSYSPSGA
+276 Y
-290 SRTYRRHT
+290 SRTYKRHT

-308 AYPIGHPK
+308 TYPIGHPK
-316 QLTMYLLN
+316 QLTMFLLN

-337 LSLREKHGLVYNIDS
+337 LSLREKYGLVYNIDS

-364 IYLACEPQHKEQCLE
+364 IYLACEPQHKDLCLE
-379 LCHKELRNLRE
+379 LCHKELKQLRD
-390 TTLTSAQLQRA
+390 TRLTATQLQRA
-401 LRQLEGQMAISAE
+401 LRQLEGQLAISAE

-424 KQMLYHHHAPAWQK
+424 KQMLYHHRAPQWQE
-438 TFAKVQQ
+438 TFAKVQK
-445 ITPAQLQEVANE
+445 ITPEQLQEVANE
-457 VFAPEKIYTL
+457 VFAPEKIYIL

>member
-1 MKLPNMNE
+1 MSD
-9 TFYHNLPS
+9 TFYHNLPN
-17 GLQIVHRKTTS
+17 GVQIVHRKTTS

-41 RHELPSENGMA
+41 RHEQPNENGMA

-89 ETTFYAATLR
+89 ETTFYAATLS

-110 DMVLHPTFN
+110 DMVLHPTFS

-151 MVFEGSSLAMPILG
+151 MIFEGSSLAMPILG

-177 DIALNWMKTHYR
+177 DIALSWMQQHYR

-196 VLGNITTQQV
+196 VLGNVSTQQV
-206 ISAAEK
+206 LSAATREFG
-212 ELLANTHYPISHS
+212 ELS
-225 EASISPQ
+225 SITS
-232 GVQYPID
+232 
-239 HSEAS
+239 
-244 HSPQGVQYPIAYS
+244 
-257 TQSGRPIAA
+257 
-266 PAASCSSPSE
+266 AASQTSTTSPTSTPSS
-276 RPVGLCPSYSPSGA
+276 L

-298 HQTHVMLGSH
+298 HQTHIMLGSY

-316 QLTMYLLN
+316 QLAMYLLN

-364 IYLACEPQHKEQCLE
+364 IYLACEPQHKDACLE
-379 LCHKELRNLRE
+379 LCHKELQQLRD
-390 TTLTSAQLQRA
+390 TALTSAQLQRA

-424 KQMLYHHHAPAWQK
+424 KQMLYHHHAPAWRE
-438 TFAKVQQ
+438 TFAKVRE
-445 ITPAQLQEVANE
+445 ITSTQLQDVANE
-457 VFAPEKIYTL
+457 VFAPDKIYTL

>member
-1 MKLPNMNE
+1 MSD
-9 TFYHNLPS
+9 TFYHNLPN
-17 GLQIVHRKTTS
+17 GVQIVHRKTTS
-28 PVVYVGIMVGAGT
+28 PVVYVGLMIGAGT
-41 RHELPSENGMA
+41 RHEQANENGMA

-89 ETTFYAATLR
+89 ETTFYAATLS

-110 DMVLHPTFN
+110 DMVMRPTFN

-177 DIALNWMKTHYR
+177 DIALNWMQQHYR

-196 VLGNITTQQV
+196 VQGNVTTKQV
-206 ISAAEK
+206 ISAAER
-212 ELLANTHYPISHS
+212 ELGEVPHISSLSSHS
-225 EASISPQ
+225 SLS
-232 GVQYPID
+232 
-239 HSEAS
+239 S
-244 HSPQGVQYPIAYS
+244 
-257 TQSGRPIAA
+257 QS
-266 PAASCSSPSE
+266 SMPS
-276 RPVGLCPSYSPSGA
+276 A
-290 SRTYRRHT
+290 TIRTYKRHT
-298 HQTHVMLGSH
+298 HQTHIMLGSH
-308 AYPIGHPK
+308 AYPIGHEK

-364 IYLACEPQHKEQCLE
+364 IYLACEPQHKDQCLE
-379 LCHKELRNLRE
+379 LCHKELKQLRD
-390 TTLTSAQLQRA
+390 TRLTSAQLQRA

-424 KQMLYHHHAPAWQK
+424 KQMLYHHHAPAWQEV
-438 TFAKVQQ
+438 FAKVKE
-445 ITPAQLQEVANE
+445 ISAEQLQDVANE

>member
-1 MKLPNMNE
+1 MYE
-9 TFYHNLPS
+9 TFYHNLPN
-17 GLQIVHRKTTS
+17 GVQIVHRKTLS
-28 PVVYVGIMVGAGT
+28 PVVYVGLMIGAGT
-41 RHELPSENGMA
+41 RHEQPEENGMA
-52 HYIEHCVFKGTE
+52 HYIEHCLFKGTE

-89 ETTFYAATLR
+89 ETTFYAATLN

-110 DMVLHPTFN
+110 DMVLRPTFN

-151 MVFEGSSLAMPILG
+151 LLFEGSSLAMPILG
-165 TKKTLR
+165 TKKTLK

-177 DIALNWMKTHYR
+177 DYPLHWMAQHYR

-196 VLGNITTQQV
+196 VQGNVSTKQV
-206 ISAAEK
+206 IAAAEK
-212 ELLANTHYPISHS
+212 ELLSPSPYRPITASPITHS
-225 EASISPQ
+225 EASYSQ
-232 GVQYPID
+232 
-239 HSEAS
+239 S
-244 HSPQGVQYPIAYS
+244 PIAYS
-257 TQSGRPIAA
+257 
-266 PAASCSSPSE
+266 
-276 RPVGLCPSYSPSGA
+276 
-290 SRTYRRHT
+290 RTYKRHT
-298 HQTHVMLGSH
+298 HQTHIMLGSH
-308 AYPIGHPK
+308 TYPIGHPK
-316 QLTMYLLN
+316 QLTMFLLN

-337 LSLREKHGLVYNIDS
+337 LSLREKYGLVYNIDS
-352 QAVPLSDTGYWN
+352 QAVPLSDTGYWD
-364 IYLACEPQHKEQCLE
+364 IYLACEPQHKDQCLE
-379 LCHKELRNLRE
+379 LCHKELQTLRDVR
-390 TTLTSAQLQRA
+390 LTSAQLQRA
-401 LRQLEGQMAISAE
+401 LRQLEGQLAISAE

-424 KQMLYHHHAPAWQK
+424 KQMLYHHRAPQWQE

-445 ITPAQLQEVANE
+445 ITPAQLQDVANE

>member
-1 MKLPNMNE
+1 MYD
-9 TFYHNLPS
+9 TFYHILPN
-17 GLQIVHRKTTS
+17 GVQIVHRKTYS
-28 PVVYVGIMVGAGT
+28 PVVYVGLMIGAGT
-41 RHELPSENGMA
+41 RHEQANENGMA

-64 HYTARQIINHIE
+64 HYNARQIINHIE

-110 DMVLHPTFN
+110 DIVLHPTFN

-196 VLGNITTQQV
+196 VLGNVTTQQV
-206 ISAAEK
+206 VAAAER
-212 ELLANTHYPISHS
+212 ELGELSSTT
-225 EASISPQ
+225 SIT
-232 GVQYPID
+232 
-239 HSEAS
+239 
-244 HSPQGVQYPIAYS
+244 S
-257 TQSGRPIAA
+257 TTSTT
-266 PAASCSSPSE
+266 SNPS
-276 RPVGLCPSYSPSGA
+276 A
-290 SRTYRRHT
+290 TTRTYRRHT

-308 AYPIGHPK
+308 AYPIGHEK

-364 IYLACEPQHKEQCLE
+364 IYLACEPQHKDQCLE
-379 LCHKELRNLRE
+379 LCHKELKQLRD
-390 TTLTSAQLQRA
+390 TRLTSAQLQRA

-424 KQMLYHHHAPAWQK
+424 KQMLYHHHAPAWQE
-438 TFAKVQQ
+438 TFAKVKE
-445 ITPAQLQEVANE
+445 ITAEQLQDVANE

>member
-1 MKLPNMNE
+1 MYE
-9 TFYHNLPS
+9 TFYHNLPN
-17 GLQIVHRKTTS
+17 GVQIVHRKTLS
-28 PVVYVGIMVGAGT
+28 PVVYVGLMIGAGT
-41 RHELPSENGMA
+41 RHEQPEENGMA
-52 HYIEHCVFKGTE
+52 HYIEHCLFKGTE

-89 ETTFYAATLR
+89 ETTFYAATLN

-110 DMVLHPTFN
+110 DMVLRPTFN

-151 MVFEGSSLAMPILG
+151 LLFEGSSLAMPILG
-165 TKKTLR
+165 TKKTLK

-177 DIALNWMKTHYR
+177 DYPLHWMAQHYR

-196 VLGNITTQQV
+196 VQGNVSTKQV
-206 ISAAEK
+206 IAAAEK
-212 ELLANTHYPISHS
+212 ELLSPLPYRPIAASPITHS
-225 EASISPQ
+225 EASYSQ
-232 GVQYPID
+232 
-239 HSEAS
+239 S
-244 HSPQGVQYPIAYS
+244 PIAYS
-257 TQSGRPIAA
+257 
-266 PAASCSSPSE
+266 
-276 RPVGLCPSYSPSGA
+276 
-290 SRTYRRHT
+290 RTYKRHT
-298 HQTHVMLGSH
+298 HQTHIMLGSH
-308 AYPIGHPK
+308 TYPIGHPK
-316 QLTMYLLN
+316 QLTMFLLN

-337 LSLREKHGLVYNIDS
+337 LSLREKYGLVYNIDS
-352 QAVPLSDTGYWN
+352 QAVPLSDTGYWD
-364 IYLACEPQHKEQCLE
+364 IYLACEPQHKDQCLE
-379 LCHKELRNLRE
+379 LCHKELQTLRDVR
-390 TTLTSAQLQRA
+390 LTSAQLQRA
-401 LRQLEGQMAISAE
+401 LRQLEGQLAISAE

-424 KQMLYHHHAPAWQK
+424 KQMLYHHRAPQWQE

-445 ITPAQLQEVANE
+445 ITPAQLQDVANE